1 MDYQRERLVVIANV
15 SVYTT
20 VCLEE
25 SSFSSSSSSSSSSS
39 EYTFEKIN
47 EESDYSSIQNNKHK
61 ENLLYEN
68 ESCTFSLI
76 TNNSYKDF
84 MNLFDS
90 KFNALDCCIE
100 EEL

>member
-1 MDYQRERLVVIANV
+1 MDYQREQLVIIANV

-25 SSFSSSSSSSSSSS
+25 SSFSSSSSSSS

-47 EESDYSSIQNNKHK
+47 EESAYSSIQKNKPK
-61 ENLLYEN
+61 DDCLYEN
-68 ESCTFSLI
+68 ESYTFSLI

-90 KFNALDCCIE
+90 KSDALDCCIE

>member
-1 MDYQRERLVVIANV
+1 MDFQREQLVIIANV

-25 SSFSSSSSSSSSSS
+25 SSFSSSSSSS

-47 EESDYSSIQNNKHK
+47 EESAYSSIQKNKHK
-61 ENLLYEN
+61 DDCLYEN
-68 ESCTFSLI
+68 ELCTFSLI
-76 TNNSYKDF
+76 TNNSDKDF

-90 KFNALDCCIE
+90 KSDALDCCIE